1 MVSIDYE
8 FMVAHYRAIIE
19 HPTPDVTD
27 RDKEKARAVLDA
39 LAMTK
44 KFEVV
49 PVDFIRKLREETH
62 GMESAMYGKLLMR
75 WEKADGSK
83 DGGH

>member
-1 MVSIDYE
+1 MVAVDYE
-8 FMVAHYRAIIE
+8 FVVAHYRAMIE
-19 HPTPDVTD
+19 NPTPDVTE

-62 GMESAMYGKLLMR
+62 GMESAMYGKLLIR
-75 WEKADGSK
+75 WDKANGSE
-83 DGGH
+83 DGGN